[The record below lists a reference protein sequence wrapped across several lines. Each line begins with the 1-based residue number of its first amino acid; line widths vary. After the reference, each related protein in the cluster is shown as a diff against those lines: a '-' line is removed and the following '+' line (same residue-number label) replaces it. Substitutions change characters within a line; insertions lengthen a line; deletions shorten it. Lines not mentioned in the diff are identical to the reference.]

1 MKLYHGSNIPIERI
15 DLSKSKV
22 GKDFGCGFYLS
33 DDYDQALRQAKR
45 RTLIANEGEPVV
57 TTFEVADPANF
68 PTDIK
73 MKVFDSYSEEW
84 ANFILLNRR
93 NVERKP
99 VHPYDIVVGPI
110 ANDTIGYQIRRF
122 LSQSIS
128 LEKFIEEIKF
138 LKGISM
144 QYYFGTEKALSLL
157 KRIDL

>member
-1 MKLYHGSNIPIERI
+1 MKLYHGSNILIERI

-33 DDYDQALRQAKR
+33 DDYGQALRQAKR

-57 TTFEVADPANF
+57 TTFEIADPANF

-93 NVERKP
+93 NVEREP
-99 VHPYDIVVGPI
+99 AHPYDIVVGPI

-138 LKGISM
+138 LKGVSM